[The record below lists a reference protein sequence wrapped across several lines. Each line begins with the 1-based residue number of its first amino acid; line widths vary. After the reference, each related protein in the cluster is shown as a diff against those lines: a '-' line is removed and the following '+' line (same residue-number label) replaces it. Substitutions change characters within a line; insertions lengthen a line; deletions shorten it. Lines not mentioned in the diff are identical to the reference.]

1 MATMMSA
8 MKLLEVGWKN
18 LLNVLRV
25 ASVRTTATEE
35 HLSILIGVAAELRKA
50 VNTITKAH
58 GWTLKGT
65 GRMFENS
72 PSLRPALAYSKKI
85 DEDVR
90 RVEQQLGSPPQLIV
104 SLHQCAN
111 EKTVRT
117 HIHG

>member
-8 MKLLEVGWKN
+8 LEFLQNKWTN
-18 LLNVLRV
+18 LKDDSRE
-25 ASVRTTATEE
+25 AATEE
-35 HLSILIGVAAELRKA
+35 HLSIQIEVAAELRKS
-50 VNTITKAH
+50 VDKITKAH

-65 GRMFENS
+65 GRMFGYS